1 MASRDNYS
9 ATSDLNMLLNSGFQ
23 DWTMRPKV
31 FGCLE
36 AKSFMLLM
44 VMMMMVMMIIIIV
57 IMESWWCNAGKH
69 VFTPHIPSYPEYGRD
84 THQAF
89 LFAP

>member
-44 VMMMMVMMIIIIV
+44 VMMMMVMIIIIIV
-57 IMESWWCNAGKH
+57 IMES
-69 VFTPHIPSYPEYGRD
+69 
-84 THQAF
+84 
-89 LFAP
+89 

>member
-23 DWTMRPKV
+23 AWTMRPKV

-44 VMMMMVMMIIIIV
+44 VMMMMMVMMIIIIV
-57 IMESWWCNAGKH
+57 IMES
-69 VFTPHIPSYPEYGRD
+69 
-84 THQAF
+84 
-89 LFAP
+89 